1 MSNWRRRWRGLGTC
15 CLLVACVFVQCQEK
29 VPPCQATLTLANQSA
44 RGEGADKAK
53 AFGQACIAHCLEH
66 DRLVDGKYRVWRA
79 AGGKGA
85 GKRAEDIQ
93 AVPVLKR
100 YLDACTERCAKEA
113 KDVRYIDCPSS

>member
-1 MSNWRRRWRGLGTC
+1 VPGACALLG
-15 CLLVACVFVQCQEK
+15 ACVLVQCKK
-29 VPPCQATLTLANQSA
+29 VPPCQATVTLANESA
-44 RGEGADKAK
+44 LGEGPDKAK

-85 GKRAEDIQ
+85 GKRADDIQ
-93 AVPVLKR
+93 SVPVLKR

-113 KDVRYIDCPSS
+113 KDVRYVDCPSS